1 MSSPSLPLLKIP
13 GVILAHARNLIA
25 GGETTATSAMAEDPP
40 FAPRSEAVAQRE
52 PRPRDDG
59 FWASMAAADRR
70 LDDLRRAIDQAAA
83 EAIAREAEVKAPSRP
98 ESLLTESRCEA
109 ARRVI
114 ASALDAEKS

>member
-13 GVILAHARNLIA
+13 GAILAHARSLIA
-25 GGETTATSAMAEDPP
+25 GGETTARSAMAEDPP
-40 FAPRSEAVAQRE
+40 FAARSEATAQWE
-52 PRPRDDG
+52 PTPQDKS

-70 LDDLRRAIDQAAA
+70 LAELRRAIDQAAA
-83 EAIAREAEVKAPSRP
+83 EAMAREADAEAQLTP
-98 ESLLTESRCEA
+98 EAQFAESRCEA